1 MAVAAT
7 TEVVVVEDV
16 ESDVVE
22 VVAEVDEA
30 ESAAVEVVETE
41 YVDED
46 EVEVVVMAG
55 NPDTVATSASG

>member
-22 VVAEVDEA
+22 IVAEVDEA
-30 ESAAVEVVETE
+30 ESAAVEVVKTE
-41 YVDED
+41 YVDEE
-46 EVEVVVMAG
+46 EVIVMAG
-55 NPDTVATSASG
+55 NPETVATSGSG